1 MMIYRY
7 FNTKHAMIY
16 IMNLLFGRNVK
27 RLEFRPCIDLH
38 DGKVKQ
44 IVGSTLG
51 HTNQEVIENFISD
64 YDASY
69 YANMFAQDQLKG
81 GHVILLGSGNEQA
94 ALAALSAYPGG
105 LQVGGGITSE
115 NAKKYINA
123 GASHV
128 IVTSFIFHD
137 GQLDVHRLEQLVQAI
152 GKKHLVID
160 LSCKMRDGKWFVVT
174 DKWTTFSDFEVN
186 AETIAYIEGFCD
198 ELLIHAVDVEGKKNG
213 MQESLVRDLAAWTSI
228 PTTYAGGVRSLD
240 DLETFKTLSN
250 GKLHV
255 TIGSSLSIFG
265 GDLPYSEVVNY
276 CKKGGVL

>member
-1 MMIYRY
+1 MMNYGY

-16 IMNLLFGRNVK
+16 SKNLLFGRIVK
-27 RLEFRPCIDLH
+27 LVEFRPCIDLH

-51 HTNQEVIENFISD
+51 YADQEVIENFISE
-64 YDASY
+64 YEPSY
-69 YANMFAQDQLKG
+69 YANMFAKDQLVG
-81 GHVILLGSGNEQA
+81 GHVIMLGSGNEQA
-94 ALAALSAYPGG
+94 ALAALTAYPGG
-105 LQVGGGITSE
+105 LQIGGGITTE
-115 NAKKYINA
+115 NAKKYIDA

-137 GQLDVHRLEQLVQAI
+137 GQLDVNRLVQLVKLI

-160 LSCKMRDGKWFVVT
+160 LSCRMRDGKWFVVT
-174 DKWTTFSDFEVN
+174 DKWTKFSDFEVN
-186 AETIAYIEGFCD
+186 PQNISYIEEFCD
-198 ELLIHAVDVEGKKNG
+198 ELLIHAVDVEGKKGG

-228 PTTYAGGVRSLD
+228 PTTYAGGVRSLE
-240 DLETFKTLSN
+240 DLEKFKAISN

-265 GDLPYSEVVNY
+265 GDLPYTEVVNY
-276 CKKGGVL
+276 CKKGGIL

>member
-1 MMIYRY
+1 MMNYGY

-16 IMNLLFGRNVK
+16 SKNLLFGRIVK
-27 RLEFRPCIDLH
+27 LVEFRPCIDLH

-51 HTNQEVIENFISD
+51 YADQEVIENFISE
-64 YDASY
+64 YEPSY
-69 YANMFAQDQLKG
+69 YANMFAKDQLVG
-81 GHVILLGSGNEQA
+81 GHVIMLGSGNEQA
-94 ALAALSAYPGG
+94 ALAALTAYPGG
-105 LQVGGGITSE
+105 LQVGGGITTE
-115 NAKKYINA
+115 NAKKYIDA

-137 GQLDVHRLEQLVQAI
+137 GQLDVNRLVQLVKLI

-160 LSCKMRDGKWFVVT
+160 LSCRMRDGKWFVVT
-174 DKWTTFSDFEVN
+174 DKWTKFSDFEVN
-186 AETIAYIEGFCD
+186 PQNISYIEEFCD
-198 ELLIHAVDVEGKKNG
+198 ELLIHAVDVEGKKGG

-228 PTTYAGGVRSLD
+228 PTTYAGGVRSLE
-240 DLETFKTLSN
+240 DLEKFKAISN

-265 GDLPYSEVVNY
+265 GDLPYTEVVNY
-276 CKKGGVL
+276 CKKGGIL

>member
-1 MMIYRY
+1 MMNYGY

-16 IMNLLFGRNVK
+16 SKNLLFGRIVK
-27 RLEFRPCIDLH
+27 LVEFRPCIDLH

-51 HTNQEVIENFISD
+51 YADQEVIENFISE
-64 YDASY
+64 YEPSY
-69 YANMFAQDQLKG
+69 YANMFAKDQLVG
-81 GHVILLGSGNEQA
+81 GHVIMLGSGNEQA
-94 ALAALSAYPGG
+94 ALAALTAYPEG
-105 LQVGGGITSE
+105 LQVGGGITTE
-115 NAKKYINA
+115 NAKKYIDA

-137 GQLDVHRLEQLVQAI
+137 GQLDVNRLEQLVELI

-160 LSCKMRDGKWFVVT
+160 LSCRMRDGKWFVVT
-174 DKWTTFSDFEVN
+174 DKWTKFSDFEVN
-186 AETIAYIEGFCD
+186 PKNISYIEEFCD
-198 ELLIHAVDVEGKKNG
+198 ELLIHAVDVEGKKGG

-228 PTTYAGGVRSLD
+228 PTTYAGGVRSLE
-240 DLETFKTLSN
+240 DLDKFKAISN

-265 GDLPYSEVVNY
+265 GDLPYAEVVNY
-276 CKKGGVL
+276 CKKGGIL